1 VRLHAPTTALLAL
14 AVWAGQACAAQAAGN
29 GNTGGGSGTQCAT
42 APNLTILQP
51 SSQTLSAQS
60 QLNLYCPGTGTDGRN
75 GQASQGNPAAATPT
89 GECTI
94 DTGWEYAQVIGEPST
109 SDISGASGSGV
120 GGLETFPIAFWSGTT
135 DAAFVSAEAD
145 TFYSGSDTTP
155 VPGGNW
161 TTDLSPYPEAPPAYQ
176 LGAGLANGLYV
187 FSGINNDVTEVSL
200 TSDSTTPGTWVD
212 GLCHDPGIVKIS
224 VRAVSPP
231 PPDAAPT
238 PPTPPFS
245 VPGNAAQADALLPA
259 SAGRVETD
267 APDNYVVFAPTEF
280 WISPQ
285 PSDSDDSPATV
296 IDVMGAPDS
305 DGISVVY
312 SFFLQV
318 APSDDVY
325 WDFGDGVTVPILAST
340 SGTSF
345 DYYYKQISGEG
356 EIPATGAVV
365 TAFQDVVVTAFVG
378 WIDYQGKTHY
388 ECVLPGGTLGGT
400 DLATQA
406 QAETSCG
413 LTYPGALVDTP
424 LPAKPVYQVRAIP
437 VA

>member
-1 VRLHAPTTALLAL
+1 MLATSAEVTPVL
-14 AVWAGQACAAQAAGN
+14 AGLGQGQ
-29 GNTGGGSGTQCAT
+29 TQSTCT
-42 APNLTILQP
+42 IDTNLTILDP

-75 GQASQGNPAAATPT
+75 GQPSQGNLATVTPT

-135 DAAFVSAEAD
+135 DAVFFSTQTD

-176 LGAGLANGLYV
+176 LGGGLANGLYV
-187 FSGINNDVTEVSL
+187 FSGINNDVAEVSL

-224 VRAVSPP
+224 VRTVSPL

-238 PPTPPFS
+238 PPSPPFS

-259 SAGRVETD
+259 SAGQVETD

-285 PSDSDDSPATV
+285 PSDSDDSPVTV

-312 SFFLQV
+312 SFYLQV

-325 WDFGDGVTVPILAST
+325 WDFGDGVTVPILAAT
-340 SGTSF
+340 SGTPF

-400 DLATQA
+400 DLGTQA